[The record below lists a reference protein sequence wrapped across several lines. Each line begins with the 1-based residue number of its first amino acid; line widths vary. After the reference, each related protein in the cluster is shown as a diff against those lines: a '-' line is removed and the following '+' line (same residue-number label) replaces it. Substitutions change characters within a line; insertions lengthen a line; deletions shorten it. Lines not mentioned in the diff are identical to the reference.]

1 LVEQWFE
8 AHVFFADNQANNTP
22 HILQEIVKHCADE
35 LESKN
40 MRKTFHYLFEPRID
54 RKPGFEILFRIE
66 AKENIQLEDIEKIVI
81 ERIDQFLHL
90 TDGKQI
96 TKDYAGEAPS
106 FGQDGWELTKQLFEI
121 GSKIAIGQLT
131 ESFRKGEKFGPGKLV
146 HCFLN
151 QHMVNEEMFHADKI
165 IGRVLITLG
174 VSSVT
179 PEVENR
185 ARSLL
190 EEALNKF
197 RSGQIRM
204 L

>member
-1 LVEQWFE
+1 MVEQWLE
-8 AHVFFADNQANNTP
+8 GHIFFADNQANNHP
-22 HILQEIVKHCADE
+22 HILQEVVKYCADE

-66 AKENIQLEDIEKIVI
+66 AREDLDLDEIEKIVI

-90 TDGKQI
+90 IDGKRI
-96 TKDYAGEAPS
+96 TRGYHGEAS
-106 FGQDGWELTKQLFEI
+106 GFGQDGWGLTKQLFEI
-121 GSKIAIGQLT
+121 GSEIAIGQL
-131 ESFRKGEKFGPGKLV
+131 SGGFRKGEKFSPGKLV

-151 QHMVNEEMFHADKI
+151 QHMVNEEMFHADKLV
-165 IGRVLITLG
+165 GRVLITLG

-179 PEVENR
+179 PEVEGR
-185 ARSLL
+185 ARNLL
-190 EEALNKF
+190 EEALNNF